1 MQAEPGHSLP
11 EQALRRHSKDIRLT
25 FPSSPLSVRRALQ
38 TIIADLQDLEL
49 EERGSV
55 ELVLAEV
62 LNNVVEHA
70 YGTEERGWI
79 SLECTSEPDG
89 LHFRIRD
96 EGRPMP
102 EDTPPMGAPS
112 PLPERLEKLP
122 EGGFG
127 WFLIRDLS
135 RDVLYQRVGEM
146 NELTFRINIDTAR
159 RAN

>member
-1 MQAEPGHSLP
+1 MRTDTGTGLP
-11 EQALRRHSKDIRLT
+11 EQALQRHTKDIRLT

-38 TIIADLQDLEL
+38 TIIADLQELEI

-70 YGTEERGWI
+70 YGAEERGWI
-79 SLECTSEPDG
+79 SLECASQPDG

-102 EDTPPMGAPS
+102 KDTPPMGAPA
-112 PLPERLEKLP
+112 PLPEQREHLP

-135 RDVLYQRVGEM
+135 RDVQYRRLDEM
-146 NELTFRINIDTAR
+146 NELTFRINIDATPK
-159 RAN
+159 AN

>member
-1 MQAEPGHSLP
+1 MQTEAGRSLP
-11 EQALRRHSKDIRLT
+11 EQALHRHTKDIRLT

-38 TIIADLQDLEL
+38 TIVADLQELEL

-70 YGTEERGWI
+70 YGADERGWI
-79 SLECTSEPDG
+79 SLECATERDG

-102 EDTPPMGAPS
+102 DDTPPMGAPA
-112 PLPERLEKLP
+112 PLPEVLDKLP

-127 WFLIRDLS
+127 WFLIKDLS
-135 RDVLYQRVGEM
+135 RDVHYSRLDDV
-146 NELTFRINIDTAR
+146 NELTFRIKVDTSPR
-159 RAN
+159 KN

>member
-1 MQAEPGHSLP
+1 MQTEPGSSLP
-11 EQALRRHSKDIRLT
+11 EQALQRHTRDLRLT

-38 TIIADLQDLEL
+38 TVIADLQELEL

-70 YGTEERGWI
+70 YGPEERGWI
-79 SLECTSEPDG
+79 SLECASEPDG

-96 EGRPMP
+96 EGRAMP
-102 EDTPPMGAPS
+102 EGTPPMGAPS
-112 PLPERLEKLP
+112 PLPERLDKMP

-127 WFLIRDLS
+127 WFLIKDLS
-135 RDVLYQRVGEM
+135 RDVQYRRIDDM

-159 RAN
+159 RRN